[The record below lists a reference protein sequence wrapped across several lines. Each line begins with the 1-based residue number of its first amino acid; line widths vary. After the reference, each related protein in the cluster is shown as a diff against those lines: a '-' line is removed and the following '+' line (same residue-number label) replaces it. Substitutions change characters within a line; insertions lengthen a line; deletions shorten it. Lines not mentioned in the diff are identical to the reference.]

1 MWCHYKKPG
10 IYLAMYGT
18 TYSSDHTVYNK
29 CALFTIHNK
38 SLTVIRQWYDK
49 RTKTTWWSEL
59 DPWLIDDIYLN
70 KNFKAYFD
78 MYAGECNNGL
88 YPTMTVQQ
96 ITWALK
102 NETTSS
108 RTMGNSVR

>member
-1 MWCHYKKPG
+1 MVAEYEVRDVAC
-10 IYLAMYGT
+10 
-18 TYSSDHTVYNK
+18 DHGVYEDGELKLILNSRRI
-29 CALFTIHNK
+29 ALQIVELLKEDERIH
-38 SLTVIRQWYDK
+38 R
-49 RTKTTWWSEL
+49 EL
-59 DPWLIDDIYLN
+59 NPI

-78 MYAGECNNGL
+78 MYAGKCNNGL

-96 ITWALK
+96 IMLALK